1 VSHGQAYP
9 TLASYPAVP
18 AVRPAV
24 QTQTVYREQPAT
36 VYRTASRTS
45 TARQPTTQVRS
56 WKKSA
61 LIIGGSAAGGAA
73 VGAVLDGKSGAK
85 KGAIVGG
92 VAGTVYDIATRSKT
106 RY

>member
-1 VSHGQAYP
+1 VNYAQP
-9 TLASYPAVP
+9 QTLLASYPAVAP
-18 AVRPAV
+18 RPAV
-24 QTQTVYREQPAT
+24 QTVYRERPAPT
-36 VYRTASRTS
+36 YRTATATRTV
-45 TARQPTTQVRS
+45 RQPTTQTRS

-73 VGAVLDGKSGAK
+73 LGAVLDGKSGAK

-92 VAGTVYDIATRSKT
+92 VAGTVYDIATRNKT